1 MKIMNEKYL
10 LNKIDN
16 LFLESNTFI
25 KEIEVRVINGV
36 DVDDLKYPTSSFVET
51 GFGIVILQTNNGIYG
66 FGEPSPYGGDIVSII
81 NAVKDINNHL
91 KGKSLYDA
99 WTYRVFDKKLLGAGY
114 GTLENQAIVAAVSQC
129 CVDILGKQLNIPAYK
144 IFNSES
150 DGIVPAYASGGMIYD
165 DQSLD
170 LYINEALEF
179 KEKGFNA
186 WKFRPSTPKGLDHF
200 QRNDKP
206 PSVDVKAIK
215 QTIRDVSDACGSNF
229 EILLDVG
236 CRCRDINET
245 IELCEFSMDYNVG
258 FIEEPLPRN
267 IELYSELIS
276 KTNIKI
282 ATGETFFSSEQFE
295 FWSKNEAIDIFQ
307 PDVNLV
313 GVREMIK
320 IFSIAKKYNKQIVFH
335 NWANSISNIANASL
349 ASSALDLCKYV
360 ESSVV
365 YNPFRKELIEN
376 PVIPHDGKFFLTEN
390 PGLGIEIK

>member
-1 MKIMNEKYL
+1 MLEE
-10 LNKIDN
+10 IDN
-16 LFLESNTFI
+16 LFKESNASI
-25 KEIEVRVINGV
+25 SKIEVKVIKGASV
-36 DVDDLKYPTSSFVET
+36 SRQEFPTASFVST
-51 GFGIVILQTNNGIYG
+51 GFCIVLLHTNSGLIGI
-66 FGEPSPYGGDIVSII
+66 GEPSPYGGDVDSTI
-81 NAVKDINNHL
+81 NAVDEVSQKL
-91 KGKSLYDA
+91 KGESLYKA
-99 WTYRVFDKKLLGAGY
+99 WTYRVVDKKLFNVGY
-114 GTLENQAIVAAVSQC
+114 GGLAKQAVIAAISQC
-129 CVDILGKQLNIPAYK
+129 CIDILGKQLNIPVYK
-144 IFNSES
+144 IFNPES
-150 DGIVPAYASGGMIYD
+150 DGVIPAYASGGMIYD

-170 LYINEALEF
+170 LYAKEALEY
-179 KEKGFNA
+179 KNKGFNV
-186 WKFRPSTPKGLDHF
+186 WKFRPSTPKGLNHF
-200 QRNDKP
+200 QRNKMP
-206 PSVDVKAIK
+206 PPIDMQAIQ
-215 QTIRDVSDACGSNF
+215 QTIKDVSKACGKEF

-236 CRCRDINET
+236 CRCRDVREA
-245 IELCEFSMDYNVG
+245 IELCEFSSDYNVG

-295 FWSKNEAIDIFQ
+295 LWVINNAIDIFQ